1 LFDPATLYLSLR
13 PEYNHL
19 GLLVQQMGRYCNWV
33 LALLSLFPAAALSTA
48 RVSAAT
54 ITVSSVSE
62 LRSAVAAAAP
72 GDVIE
77 LTDGVYQWT
86 ESTLV
91 TISDKSNL
99 TIRSQ
104 SGNRAAVVLQGAG
117 INGGTQFVFK
127 LYRSPHFT
135 AENMTLRDVY
145 WHCVQVNEDSDYCTL
160 RNLVMWDAGEGPVKV
175 TSPGHSGPYSDYGLI
190 EDCVIGYTTQ
200 GMRDVVEGIDIVGS
214 VGWVIRNC
222 EFYNVTKGPDPDL
235 VGYGFFAKGN
245 SQDTVVE
252 GCYFENCDIP
262 LSFGGGGTAPEW
274 FRDGDMTYEHRGG
287 IMRNNVVNGTK
298 DVAIYMNSAH
308 DFKVYNNTLWSTFAG
323 YDSSIDSRFNSSG
336 EIANN
341 ICSQYYHLRDGGAA
355 TEHHN
360 LWHASLSLFEDPG
373 SGNFHLVSGA
383 TSAIDQGADLT
394 ADVPTD
400 MDGQTR
406 PIGAAVDI
414 GADEYRTPTFSD
426 VTDAHW
432 AVRQVEACAAA
443 GVVGGF
449 PDGTYRPS
457 LPVTRDQMAVYISPT
472 SSCPR
477 GRPPPPSP
485 MSPPTT
491 GLSSTSSTPQPR
503 TSSPA
508 TTTAPTGPP
517 SRSTEHR
524 WPSSSPAPS
533 SPPPTGPT
541 CPATPHPT
549 LPPSPM

>member
-1 LFDPATLYLSLR
+1 
-13 PEYNHL
+13 
-19 GLLVQQMGRYCNWV
+19 
-33 LALLSLFPAAALSTA
+33 
-48 RVSAAT
+48 
-54 ITVSSVSE
+54 
-62 LRSAVAAAAP
+62 
-72 GDVIE
+72 
-77 LTDGVYQWT
+77 
-86 ESTLV
+86 
-91 TISDKSNL
+91 
-99 TIRSQ
+99 
-104 SGNRAAVVLQGAG
+104 
-117 INGGTQFVFK
+117 
-127 LYRSPHFT
+127 
-135 AENMTLRDVY
+135 MTLRDVY

-457 LPVTRDQMAVYISPT
+457 LPVTRDQMAVYISRALAGGDEFVPTGPASATFSDVPTDHWAFKYVEYAAAQDIVAGYDDGTYRPTIQVDRAQMAVFIARAVVSPTNRPDLPGYSPPDTPTFPDVASDHWAYKYIEYIAQPSVAVIGPT
-472 SSCPR
+472 SS
-477 GRPPPPSP
+477 SP
-485 MSPPTT
+485 ET
-491 GLSSTSSTPQPR
+491 
-503 TSSPA
+503 
-508 TTTAPTGPP
+508 
-517 SRSTEHR
+517 R
-524 WPSSSPAPS
+524 WPSMSREHLTCLY
-533 SPPPTGPT
+533 SPPVGH
-541 CPATPHPT
+541 CGIN
-549 LPPSPM
+549 LLSKVRR